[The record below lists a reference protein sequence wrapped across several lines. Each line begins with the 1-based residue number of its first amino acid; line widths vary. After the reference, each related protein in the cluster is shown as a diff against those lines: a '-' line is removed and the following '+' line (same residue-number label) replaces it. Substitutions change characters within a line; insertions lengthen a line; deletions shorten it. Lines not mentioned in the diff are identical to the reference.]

1 MVNIFQST
9 WKNPLTTEMTCLDQ
23 HISVKSWNSKKSM
36 SSQGSFMPNFWKDH
50 EKKKIVQCAKHC
62 CATDGPQEIAWT
74 GPATDEYQD
83 QFQTNLHF
91 MNWNTWVFIL
101 LPIMMKMARSVFPMI
116 SSHNKILTNSSSKG
130 SSQLMH
136 PILSQNFPPS
146 SL

>member
-9 WKNPLTTEMTCLDQ
+9 WKNPLTTEITCLDQ

-36 SSQGSFMPNFWKDH
+36 SSQGSFMSNFWKDH
-50 EKKKIVQCAKHC
+50 VKKKIVHCAKHC

-83 QFQTNLHF
+83 QFKTNLHF
-91 MNWNTWVFIL
+91 MNCNTWVFIL

-116 SSHNKILTNSSSKG
+116 GSHNKILTNSLSKG
-130 SSQLMH
+130 SCQLMH
-136 PILSQNFPPS
+136 QILSQNFPPS